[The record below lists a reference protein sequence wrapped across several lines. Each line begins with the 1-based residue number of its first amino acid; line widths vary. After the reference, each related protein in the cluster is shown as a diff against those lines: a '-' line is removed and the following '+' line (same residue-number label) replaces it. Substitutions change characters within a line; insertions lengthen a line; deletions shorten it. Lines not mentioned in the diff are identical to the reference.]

1 MSDPPSRRNK
11 YSQEYVSQ
19 GNVDYN
25 IMAPL
30 YFDGSTFPFP
40 CKGFPKGPSTK
51 TINGNKVSVTLEG
64 SATHGGGHCQ
74 FGVTYDD
81 SKFVV
86 LRTVT
91 DNCLTGGM
99 TYDFDLPSN
108 IPSGD
113 ITVFWTW
120 INRIGNREYYMECAD
135 VTINNSNGGNSPVE
149 ISGKEL
155 LVVNILGN
163 PVIPEGLPPG
173 NDGTDLLNA
182 RKDISV
188 ISGSG
193 SGSGNGGGSSQP
205 PSQPPPSQPPPS
217 QPLPSQP
224 LPSQPLPSQ
233 PLPSQPLP
241 SQPLPS
247 QPPQGSSA
255 ATFYF
260 RVGPDQPGCPTVQ
273 TFNDGN
279 IYGPC
284 NAKYGESSKYWA
296 AISGGGQH
304 CGEQITVSYGDRDIV
319 LTVMDEC
326 PACAVDNHVDM
337 SLDAL
342 VELTGSVNAACAI
355 NTLQP
360 QVTWRFGGSSQ
371 SPPSPPSPP
380 RQLPPQPSRVVSGIT
395 RPRYRKTRTQNIP
408 VKTNTQKSIPTTKRE
423 FDDFDDYDEFMEYLE
438 FRKYQEQYEKD
449 CEQNV

>member
-1 MSDPPSRRNK
+1 MLWLSFVLFLQICIVPINAHIFMRDPPSRRNK

-135 VTINNSNGGNSPVE
+135 ITVDNPTGSNSPVE

-155 LVVNILGN
+155 LVLNILGN
-163 PVIPEGLPPG
+163 TVIPEGLPAG
-173 NDGTDLLNA
+173 NDGTDLLNS

-188 ISGSG
+188 MSGSG
-193 SGSGNGGGSSQP
+193 GGGSSQP
-205 PSQPPPSQPPPS
+205 PPSQPPSNQPPPSQPPPS
-217 QPLPSQP
+217 QLP
-224 LPSQPLPSQ
+224 
-233 PLPSQPLP
+233 
-241 SQPLPS
+241 
-247 QPPQGSSA
+247 PPQGSSA
-255 ATFYF
+255 ATYYF
-260 RVGPDQPGCPTVQ
+260 RVGPDQPGCPAVQ

-284 NAKYGESSKYWA
+284 NAKYGASSKYWV
-296 AISGGGQH
+296 AIKNGGQN
-304 CGEQITVSYGDRDIV
+304 CGEEITVSYGDRNVV

-342 VELTGSVNAACAI
+342 VELTGSVEAACAI

-360 QVTWRFGGSSQ
+360 QVTWRFGSSSQ
-371 SPPSPPSPP
+371 SPSPPSPP

-395 RPRYRKTRTQNIP
+395 RPRYRKTRTQSIP
-408 VKTNTQKSIPTTKRE
+408 VKTTTQKSIPTTKRE
-423 FDDFDDYDEFMEYLE
+423 FDDFDNYDEFVEYLE
-438 FRKYQEQYEKD
+438 FKKYQEQYEKD
-449 CEQNV
+449 CEETI